1 MSRCWHE
8 QRWWVRNNRTFASLT
23 LTVFLAVQNER
34 GPRQPFPDRHVHI
47 TGSMSVK
54 PEVDLCSRRWSRWHG
69 CSHSSHPTFLRR
81 RKCHSWAIHTH
92 RHRYLNLICT
102 STKWLLAF
110 FSTLSI
116 GYVRWK
122 NSKQSMSKIRFESH
136 FSLSTAPP
144 PGHSS
149 LFRWSVFF
157 IAGMNS
163 SLSLSVNIN
172 LMFPGWIWSIQVGFN
187 RTTFTVE
194 LIQTNENL
202 RFVLVDRTNSVGI
215 KNLYLMQDISTR
227 IQHLNI
233 DYVEYFHLKLLV
245 LGRWSNY

>member
-1 MSRCWHE
+1 MS
-8 QRWWVRNNRTFASLT
+8 T
-23 LTVFLAVQNER
+23 
-34 GPRQPFPDRHVHI
+34 
-47 TGSMSVK
+47 K
-54 PEVDLCSRRWSRWHG
+54 PEVDLYRCRWSRWHSW
-69 CSHSSHPTFLRR
+69 SHSSHPTFLRL
-81 RKCHSWAIHTH
+81 RKCRSWAIPTH
-92 RHRYLNLICT
+92 RHRCLNLICT

-122 NSKQSMSKIRFESH
+122 NSKQSMSKIRFEFH
-136 FSLSTAPP
+136 FSLHGTTT
-144 PGHSS
+144 GHSS

-157 IAGMNS
+157 SAGMNS

-187 RTTFTVE
+187 RTE
-194 LIQTNENL
+194 TNENL
-202 RFVLVDRTNSVGI
+202 RFLLVDRTNTVGI

-233 DYVEYFHLKLLV
+233 DYVEYFHLKLLL
-245 LGRWSNY
+245 LGRWSNYHPFDVDLTLLISVVF